1 MCFFISNI
9 SRRKVLKLKNDERK
23 CTTIRV
29 NPDVWE
35 IAGMKAQCSR
45 SELVERL
52 LMNYIAIEG
61 SKQDYEQKIK
71 ECEEIIQ
78 HEKVKIIEYKQA
90 IKDIKKEEKANAEN
104 LNVINECYKRI
115 DRYMQTHKTIPFAF
129 LKTLNNTHKVSLTV
143 LNKYCLDKEYD
154 FD

>member
-1 MCFFISNI
+1 M
-9 SRRKVLKLKNDERK
+9 
-23 CTTIRV
+23 RV

-35 IAGMKAQCSR
+35 IAGMKASCSR

-71 ECEEIIQ
+71 ECEEIIMQ
-78 HEKVKIIEYKQA
+78 ERVKIKEYKQA
-90 IKDIKKEEKANAEN
+90 IKDIEKEEKANEEN
-104 LNVINECYKRI
+104 LNVINDAYKRI

-129 LKTLNNTHKVSLTV
+129 LKTLNNTHKVSLSI
-143 LNKYCLDKEYD
+143 LNKYVLDKGYE
-154 FD
+154 FE